1 MGFASDL
8 RVCRRKSREPPLLPA
23 SSISHRSNADEKRE
37 RERKEKKCL
46 LRFNSYISP
55 TGQPQNLLR
64 WTDIIIVY
72 VRNALSAYFC

>member
-37 RERKEKKCL
+37 KKKCL
-46 LRFNSYISP
+46 LRFNSYIVSP
-55 TGQPQNLLR
+55 IGQPQNLLR